1 MEFAILVF
9 FRMLPSVAAIA
20 GATLLALHDKPGWGW
35 MLFVSVLL
43 GSVSLKTGV

>member
-20 GATLLALHDKPGWGW
+20 VWWGW
-35 MLFVSVLL
+35 PVFSGAFAV
-43 GSVSLKTGV
+43 